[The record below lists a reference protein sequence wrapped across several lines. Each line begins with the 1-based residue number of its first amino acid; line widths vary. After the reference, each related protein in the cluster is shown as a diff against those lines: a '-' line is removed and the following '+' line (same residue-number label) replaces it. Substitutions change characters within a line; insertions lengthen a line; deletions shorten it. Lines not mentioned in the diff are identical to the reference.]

1 MENII
6 STYPFRI
13 VEGVYPD
20 LINNRFYINLANVGF
35 NILIVEQW
43 ATGNLYATIENSSYQ
58 IPLRYNTNL
67 LPSSI
72 TGYTLYYNFD
82 KQMFI
87 FSEMV

>member
-13 VEGVYPD
+13 IEGSYPD
-20 LINNRFYINLANVGF
+20 LTNNRFYINLSNVNF

-67 LPSSI
+67 LPSSV
-72 TGYTLYYNFD
+72 TKYTLYYDFD

-87 FSEMV
+87 FSELI